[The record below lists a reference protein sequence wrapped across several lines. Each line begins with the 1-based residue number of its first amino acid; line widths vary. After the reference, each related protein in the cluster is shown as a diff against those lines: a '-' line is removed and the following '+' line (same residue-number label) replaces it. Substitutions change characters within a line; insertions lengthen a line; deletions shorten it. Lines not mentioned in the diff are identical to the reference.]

1 VVATL
6 YKKKQAEAAKVAQ
19 QEAAEECTKAKK
31 AKAEELA
38 AACALK
44 KQQRNAP
51 TAEKS
56 HNTSNRPKQI
66 AFSSSAKSLTKHRCV
81 VAAASCFEGGPPPAS
96 LPLKTSTRGH
106 QTKTPAKFK

>member
-44 KQQRNAP
+44 K
-51 TAEKS
+51 
-56 HNTSNRPKQI
+56 
-66 AFSSSAKSLTKHRCV
+66 
-81 VAAASCFEGGPPPAS
+81 
-96 LPLKTSTRGH
+96 
-106 QTKTPAKFK
+106 